1 MFKFAFIR
9 KQSKVFMFLSFK
21 KFLSFLYLVTIFS
34 LIQHNSYSQGC
45 GQGNVALNADG
56 TFESL
61 AGIASGSSLNNNVT
75 AGGWTNGTGTADSWI
90 SPLPNSTVSKYAA
103 GMPSSPDGGIFA
115 GVWSSGST
123 TSFSPETFF
132 STLIFFGSWKKTY
145 FKILYG

>member
-1 MFKFAFIR
+1 
-9 KQSKVFMFLSFK
+9 MFLSFK
-21 KFLSFLYLVTIFS
+21 KFLSFLYLVTVFS

-61 AGIASGSSLNNNVT
+61 AGIASGSTLNRNVT

-90 SPLPNSTVSKYAA
+90 SPLPNNTSSLYAA

-115 GVWSSGST
+115 GVWTVSYT
-123 TSFSPETFF
+123 HL
-132 STLIFFGSWKKTY
+132 TLPTICSE
-145 FKILYG
+145 